1 MAPRTT
7 GRKALTISEFGRQ
20 SGLSH
25 KALRLYDLSGL
36 LPPAEVDPAT
46 GYRLYSPEQLERAR
60 RISLLRQL
68 DMPLAT
74 VAEILD
80 GTDDEAVFRLNRWWS
95 QQENAMQAKRDSMD
109 YLRAAIGRAEQNAL
123 AAHPVHLRQV
133 PQTKVATI
141 RRDADQ
147 PNLLPTIL
155 ITHSEIQDHLRRAGA
170 TMTGEWWVIFHGF
183 VTPDSEAP
191 VEICIPYTGTVD
203 PAGPIV
209 IRVEAAHTEAYC
221 EVTKAECVFPR
232 IMLAYDAMVAW
243 FRSTGATSAG
253 PVREIYLGTEGD
265 PFAYVAE
272 PIHTEPIHS
281 EPIPEEN
288 R

>member
-1 MAPRTT
+1 MPARAT

-46 GYRLYSPEQLERAR
+46 GYRLYSPDQLERAR

-95 QQENAMQAKRDSMD
+95 QQENSMQAKRDSME

-123 AAHPVHLRQV
+123 AAHPVNLRPV
-133 PQTKVATI
+133 TETKVAAV

-147 PNLLPTIL
+147 QDLLPTIL
-155 ITHSEIQDHLRRAGA
+155 SAHVEIQEHLDRMGA
-170 TMTGEWWVIFHGF
+170 QTAGEWWVIFHGF

-191 VEICIPYTGTVD
+191 VEICVPFGGTVD

-221 EVTKAECVFPR
+221 EVSRAECVFPR
-232 IMLAYDAMVAW
+232 IMLAYDAMAAW
-243 FRSTGATSAG
+243 LRTSGRVPAG
-253 PVREIYLGTEGD
+253 PVREIYLGRFDSG
-265 PFAYVAE
+265 PFAYVAQ
-272 PIHTEPIHS
+272 PIH
-281 EPIPEEN
+281 EETT
-288 R
+288 

>member
-1 MAPRTT
+1 MAPRAT

-46 GYRLYSPEQLERAR
+46 GYRLYSPGQLERAR

-80 GTDDEAVFRLNRWWS
+80 GTDDEAVFRLNRWWA
-95 QQENAMQAKRDSMD
+95 QQENEMQAKRDSME

-123 AAHPVHLRQV
+123 AAHPVRLREV

-141 RRDADQ
+141 RREADQ
-147 PNLLPTIL
+147 QNLLATL
-155 ITHSEIQDHLRRAGA
+155 LSTHYEIDDHLRSAGA
-170 TMTGEWWVIFHGF
+170 ETTGEWWVIFHGF

-191 VEICIPYTGTVD
+191 VEICIPYAGTVD

-209 IRVEAAHTEAYC
+209 IRVEPAHTEAYC
-221 EVTKAECVFPR
+221 EVSRAECVFPR

-243 FRSTGATSAG
+243 LRTSGAISTG
-253 PVREIYLGTEGD
+253 PVREIYLGTGED

-272 PIHTEPIHS
+272 PIHS
-281 EPIPEEN
+281 EEN
-288 R
+288 Q

>member
-1 MAPRTT
+1 MPPRAT
-7 GRKALTISEFGRQ
+7 GREALTISEFGRR

-36 LPPAEVDPAT
+36 LPPAQVDPVT
-46 GYRLYSPEQLERAR
+46 GYRLYSPDQLERAR
-60 RISLLRQL
+60 RISLLRRL

-95 QQENAMQAKRDSMD
+95 QQENEMKAKRDSME
-109 YLRAAIGRAEQNAL
+109 YLRAAIGQAEQNAL
-123 AAHPVHLRQV
+123 AAHPVRVRDV
-133 PQTKVATI
+133 PATKVAAI

-147 PNLLPTIL
+147 QHLLPTIL
-155 ITHSEIQDHLRRAGA
+155 SAHLEIQDHLNRAGGRTA
-170 TMTGEWWVIFHGF
+170 GEWWVIFHGF

-191 VEICIPYTGTVD
+191 VEVCVPYSGTVD

-209 IRVEAAHTEAYC
+209 IRVEPAHTEAYC
-221 EVTKAECVFPR
+221 EVSKAECVFPR

-243 FRSTGATSAG
+243 FRTSGRMEAG
-253 PVREIYLGTEGD
+253 PVREIYLGTGEE
-265 PFAYVAE
+265 PFAYVAH
-272 PIHTEPIHS
+272 PIH
-281 EPIPEEN
+281 PEGTLV
-288 R
+288 

>member
-1 MAPRTT
+1 MSQRAT
-7 GRKALTISEFGRQ
+7 GRNALTISEFGRQ

-36 LPPAEVDPAT
+36 LPPAEVDPVT
-46 GYRLYSPEQLERAR
+46 GYRLYSPDQLERAR

-80 GTDDEAVFRLNRWWS
+80 GTDDEAVFQLNRWWS
-95 QQENAMQAKRDSMD
+95 QEENTMQAKRDSME

-123 AAHPVHLRQV
+123 AAHPVRLREV
-133 PQTKVATI
+133 AEAKVATL

-147 PNLLPTIL
+147 QSLLGTIL
-155 ITHSEIQDHLRRAGA
+155 AGHVEIQDHLDRAGA
-170 TMTGEWWVIFHGF
+170 QTTGEWWVIFHGF

-191 VEICIPYTGTVD
+191 VEICVPFGGTVD
-203 PAGPIV
+203 PAGSIV
-209 IRVEAAHTEAYC
+209 IRFEPAHTEVYC
-221 EVTKAECVFPR
+221 EVSKAECVFPR

-243 FRSTGATSAG
+243 FRTSGRISAG
-253 PVREIYLGTEGD
+253 PVREIYFGRRDGD
-265 PFAYVAE
+265 PGPFAYVAQ
-272 PIHTEPIHS
+272 PIHGAHS
-281 EPIPEEN
+281 
-288 R
+288 